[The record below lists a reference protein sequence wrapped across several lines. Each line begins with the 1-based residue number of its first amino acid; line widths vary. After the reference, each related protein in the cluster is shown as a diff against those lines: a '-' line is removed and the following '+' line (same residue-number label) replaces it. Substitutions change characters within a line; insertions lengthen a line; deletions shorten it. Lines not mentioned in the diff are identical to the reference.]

1 MAVNSDDAALFAELV
16 VCGDTDQ
23 WTVVSGQLPGGIR
36 DAYDPLK
43 EQPGHAVTSSW
54 RMASRAVAQGLRR
67 SASGAEI
74 NGSPS
79 TVTSSRVPPVEPIR
93 AAKNLF
99 VSNDASNRNLNRVQV
114 VPITSNLA
122 RVYPCEA
129 L

>member
-16 VCGDTDQ
+16 VCGDSDQ

-54 RMASRAVAQGLRR
+54 RMASSAVAQGLRR

-79 TVTSSRVPPVEPIR
+79 TVTSRRIPPGEPMR
-93 AAKNLF
+93 GAEDLYSSA
-99 VSNDASNRNLNRVQV
+99 
-114 VPITSNLA
+114 T
-122 RVYPCEA
+122 
-129 L
+129 